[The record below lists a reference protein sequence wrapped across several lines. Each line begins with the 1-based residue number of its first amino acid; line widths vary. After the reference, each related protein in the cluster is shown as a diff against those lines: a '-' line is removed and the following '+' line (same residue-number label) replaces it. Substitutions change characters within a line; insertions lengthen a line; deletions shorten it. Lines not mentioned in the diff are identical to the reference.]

1 MPIRAS
7 LSAWRGNGWPV
18 AELVLALD
26 LPDAQS
32 ALGLLDRVANVR
44 WVKLG
49 SVLFTRTG
57 PDFVGVLKARG
68 YRVFLDLKW
77 HDIPNTVDGA
87 VRQARELGVDMVT
100 VHALGG
106 PRMIEA
112 AKAAGGGLVAVIAV
126 TLLTSHGPNDLRSIY
141 GQDPADL
148 GAEVVRL
155 AGMAVG
161 AGADGVVSSPLEV
174 ARLRAG
180 LGPTALLV
188 TPGIRGPTDPGGD
201 QIRTATAEAAA
212 SAGSTHLVVGRPV
225 LQAHDPAAAW
235 AELLRQLG

>member
-1 MPIRAS
+1 M
-7 LSAWRGNGWPV
+7 

-26 LPDAQS
+26 LPDART
-32 ALGLLDRVANVR
+32 ALDLLDRVPNVG

-49 SVLFTRTG
+49 SVLFTRAG
-57 PDFVGVLKARG
+57 ADFIAVLKGRG
-68 YRVFLDLKW
+68 HRVFLDLKW
-77 HDIPNTVDGA
+77 HDIPNTVEGA
-87 VRQARELGVDMVT
+87 VRQARDLGVDMVT

-106 PRMIEA
+106 PRMIAA
-112 AKAAGGGLVAVIAV
+112 AKVAGGGEVAVVAV
-126 TLLTSHGPNDLRSIY
+126 TLLTSHGPDDLQSIY
-141 GQDPADL
+141 GRSPADI

-188 TPGIRGPTDPGGD
+188 TPGIRGAADPVGD
-201 QIRTATAEAAA
+201 QVRTATAEAAA
-212 SAGSTHLVVGRPV
+212 RAGSTHLVVGRPV
-225 LQAHDPAAAW
+225 LQAADPAAAW
-235 AELLRQLG
+235 ADLGRQLG